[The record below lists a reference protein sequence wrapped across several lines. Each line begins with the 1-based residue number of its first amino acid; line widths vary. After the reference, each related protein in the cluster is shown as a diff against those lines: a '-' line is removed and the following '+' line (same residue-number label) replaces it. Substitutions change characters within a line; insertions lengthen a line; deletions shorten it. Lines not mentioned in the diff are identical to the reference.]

1 MFLGMVCEIG
11 DTHEIYDHPLHP
23 YTHFLLN
30 AIPKADPRLRSD
42 EKELLTGEIP
52 SPVNPPSGCR
62 FHTRCPYAK
71 DICSQTVPEG
81 KTIGERQVFCHFPL
95 T

>member
-1 MFLGMVCEIG
+1 MNCMPIPC
-11 DTHEIYDHPLHP
+11 THI
-23 YTHFLLN
+23 LLN

-71 DICSQTVPEG
+71 DICSQMVPEG
-81 KTIGERQVFCHFPL
+81 KMVGERQVFCHFPL
-95 T
+95 MERK